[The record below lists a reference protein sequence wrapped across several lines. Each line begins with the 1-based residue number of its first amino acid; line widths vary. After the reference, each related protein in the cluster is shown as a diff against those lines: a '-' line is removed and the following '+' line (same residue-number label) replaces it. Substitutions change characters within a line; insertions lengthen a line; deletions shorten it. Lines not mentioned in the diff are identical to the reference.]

1 MTNEGGWAHEPT
13 SYRLEPPVTL
23 GQQDTGGKSGP
34 EPAVSPAL
42 GRRTPT
48 QVVHPESDPQDQ
60 GRSVGGRY
68 RLVSRLGHGGMGTVW
83 KAHDRIVGRDVA
95 VKEPRLPDHI
105 PEREKANVY
114 TRMEREARAAAT
126 IDHPCVVTVHDVVIE
141 DGRPWLVM
149 ELVNGSSL
157 GDRLAEG
164 TLDTREAARI
174 GLAVHGAL
182 AAAHEAGVLHRDV
195 KPDNVLLGRYDRV
208 VLTDFGIAQIEGE
221 QRLTEAGGFV
231 GSPEFIAPER
241 VLGQLPGPESDWWSL
256 GVMLYLAVEGVSPFR
271 RANTPATLQ
280 AVLSADPAPPSR
292 GAGALGHLIM
302 QLLRKDP
309 AARPGPHE
317 IRQILENAAR
327 PPQPAPTLVGA
338 SAGGSG
344 GGVLRTLRTSRTA
357 QWGAGGGGLLAA
369 ALVLGL
375 VLVDPFASDGP
386 PEGWVVRQEGE
397 VVNASLAVPKD
408 YRRTVDDD
416 NSYVTFADPSG
427 VFKVT
432 LRKYTE
438 DDQKGAPFE
447 ELPKLAEDR
456 AEFYRKGAE
465 SSMEEVSSK
474 VRETTHQGRPAAE
487 IVTTYRAYGSDDD
500 DITFH
505 QIERLYANEEE
516 GAFWRLKVVMPAE
529 GDARPNGER
538 LYRDIARSLQIQD
551 L

>member
-1 MTNEGGWAHEPT
+1 MTNEGGWAYEPT
-13 SYRLEPPVTL
+13 SYQLEPPVTP
-23 GQQDTGGKSGP
+23 GQEGLAGVSVP
-34 EPAVSPAL
+34 ESPASPTP
-42 GRRTPT
+42 GGRTPT
-48 QVVHPESDPQDQ
+48 QVVHPEAEPQDQ
-60 GRSVGGRY
+60 GRSIGGRY
-68 RLVSRLGHGGMGTVW
+68 RLLSRLGHGGMGTVW

-105 PEREKANVY
+105 PEREKVNVY

-221 QRLTEAGGFV
+221 QRLTEVGGFV

-241 VLGQLPGPESDWWSL
+241 VLGQLPGPESDRWSL

-292 GAGALGHLIM
+292 GAGALGHLIT

-309 AARPGPHE
+309 AARPGPQE

-338 SAGGSG
+338 AAGGSG
-344 GGVLRTLRTSRTA
+344 GGALHTLRTSRTA
-357 QWGAGGGGLLAA
+357 RWGSAVGGLLAG
-369 ALVLGL
+369 ALVFG
-375 VLVDPFASDGP
+375 VLLDPFASDGP

-427 VFKVT
+427 VFRVT

-438 DDQKGAPFE
+438 DEDVTFE
-447 ELPKLAEDR
+447 GLPELAEDR
-456 AEFYRKGAE
+456 AEFYREGAE
-465 SSMEEVSSK
+465 SSMEDVSSE

-487 IVTTYRAYGSDDD
+487 IATTFRDYGSDED

-516 GAFWRLKVVMPAE
+516 GAFWRLRVLMPAE

-538 LYRDIARSLQIQD
+538 LYEDIARSLQIQD